1 MYPRMRFTSWCL
13 LAIIMVRIR
22 DVAGP
27 GNAMRYD
34 PKEHHRRSIR
44 LRDYDYAQ
52 AGAYFVTVCAE
63 GHTCLFGDII
73 DAEMRLN
80 DAGRMVQAV
89 WNELPDHYPG
99 VETDAF
105 VVMPN
110 HIHAIIVLSVGAGPR
125 ACPNSGPCA
134 DPNEMGQ
141 PLGGRGQQQ
150 AERGQPRE
158 GMGQP
163 RGVGGQPRGIA
174 PTGSAGRAMSLA
186 DVVHRF
192 KTWTTKRYTDG
203 VRRRY

>member
-1 MYPRMRFTSWCL
+1 
-13 LAIIMVRIR
+13 
-22 DVAGP
+22 
-27 GNAMRYD
+27 MRYD

-52 AGAYFVTVCAE
+52 AGAYFVTVCGE
-63 GHTCLFGDII
+63 GHTCLLGDII
-73 DAEMRLN
+73 DDEMRLN

-89 WNELPDHYPG
+89 WDELSDHYPG

-134 DPNEMGQ
+134 DPDEMGQ
-141 PLGGRGQQQ
+141 SQGV
-150 AERGQPRE
+150 RGQPR
-158 GMGQP
+158 
-163 RGVGGQPRGIA
+163 GGA
-174 PTGSAGRAMSLA
+174 PTERVGPPSGDGRAMSLA

-192 KTWTTKRYTDG
+192 KAWTTKRYTDG
-203 VRRRY
+203 VRQQGWPPFPGRLWQRNYY